1 MIHNARLHGL
11 GKAVKEVPGVR
22 RLFPALRMIYY
33 MYPGTGCGPA
43 LLRTPPGHFHSPI
56 PNCKEV
62 SAKSA
67 VIFDRTAARCAGID
81 LREEKQLELLELLSG
96 YYEDFPFTTTRS
108 EELRYYYPNQIFS
121 LADALIVYAM
131 LRHFEPRNVIEVGSG
146 FSSAAMLDVNDAFLD
161 RSVGFTFI
169 EPDPD
174 RLLGLLTREDQR
186 RHTIRAQQVQEIA
199 LEVFEALDAGDLLFI
214 DSSHVA
220 KAGSDL
226 CYIVFEILPR
236 LRPGVIVHF
245 HDIFWPFEYPE
256 HWILEEGRMW
266 NEAYVLRSFLQ
277 FNEAFEVLYF
287 SSFLAERHADLLRQ
301 RMPLG
306 LEGDTSSLWLRKR
319 EGDTRGR

>member
-245 HDIFWPFEYPE
+245 HDNLLALRVSRALDPRGGPDVERGI
-256 HWILEEGRMW
+256 R
-266 NEAYVLRSFLQ
+266 AAVVLAVQRGVRGAVLQLVPRRAPRRSP
-277 FNEAFEVLYF
+277 A
-287 SSFLAERHADLLRQ
+287 AEDAAG
-301 RMPLG
+301 LG
-306 LEGDTSSLWLRKR
+306 GGHEQPVAAKA
-319 EGDTRGR
+319 